1 MGYFK
6 TKLSLYFK
14 NYENLKEK
22 NLLTLD
28 KENYSSDT
36 DNINESIKSCKTS
49 VLKVVLTILSIPL
62 ILISLYFL
70 YHLIFIYI
78 FHLDSNKF
86 HISLGVLDN
95 YIYYIYI
102 FFIPLITIFYLLS
115 CFDITIRKSKYLRIL
130 TIIAVIIWIIF
141 NAFFIYYV
149 LQIGKL
155 DID

>member
-14 NYENLKEK
+14 DYESLKEK
-22 NLLTLD
+22 NLLILD
-28 KENYSSDT
+28 KEKYNSDT
-36 DNINESIKSCKTS
+36 NNINESITSCKTS
-49 VLKVVLTILSIPL
+49 VLKVIFTILSIPL
-62 ILISLYFL
+62 ISVSLYFL

-102 FFIPLITIFYLLS
+102 AFIPVFTIFYILS
-115 CFDITIRKSKYLRIL
+115 LRNLTIRKSKYLLIL
-130 TIIAVIIWIIF
+130 TIISVIIWIIF
-141 NAFFIYYV
+141 NAYFIYYV
-149 LQIGKL
+149 FEIGKL